1 MLLDARYVCYLYPP
15 LYGVVSTF
23 LDTGNHIFQ
32 IYQKFLVIS
41 IFTDSL
47 FLFFKHLLT
56 VTYILFTV
64 FCIGLFNRLM
74 KVNPKTMKLIFVA
87 SPVTTQQ

>member
-1 MLLDARYVCYLYPP
+1 MLLDASYVCYLYPP
-15 LYGVVSTF
+15 HYGVVSTF

-47 FLFFKHLLT
+47 FLLFKLLLT

-64 FCIGLFNRLM
+64 FCIGLFNRIFM
-74 KVNPKTMKLIFVA
+74 KKNKLADGMISQVLKT
-87 SPVTTQQ
+87 S